1 MFGAFFLFRY
11 HCGKEEQIEGK
22 IKSIQCKTNLLKT
35 MAVSVPE
42 LALLNSVDKPK
53 VLTSSS
59 INAKNVAVN
68 KAGTSGASVDIE
80 NAAVATSSPM
90 IPAEKL
96 TSTMPTAANATAASV
111 TSEGTLLICV
121 NNRSLVDDEDDT
133 TSDRVEQQSERAV
146 IVTVIE
152 IFIFFSLFPYSVQ
165 FVC

>member
-1 MFGAFFLFRY
+1 
-11 HCGKEEQIEGK
+11 
-22 IKSIQCKTNLLKT
+22 

-53 VLTSSS
+53 VLSNSS

-68 KAGTSGASVDIE
+68 KAGTSGASVGIE

-90 IPAEKL
+90 ISAEKL
-96 TSTMPTAANATAASV
+96 TPSMSTAATANAAPAAS
-111 TSEGTLLICV
+111 EDTLLICV
-121 NNRSLVDDEDDT
+121 KNRSLVDDEDDT

-165 FVC
+165 FV